1 MLRFTSDSGM
11 DKELVR
17 YDRNFV
23 REGVLTKARLQR
35 RQKRHCFLFNDLL
48 LYAVHALLL
57 TRAILTRAIL
67 ALAML
72 TMAGARLMHAPY
84 LPRAR

>member
-48 LYAVHALLL
+48 LYAVRSCLLGLCLLWLCCLLWQVPHLPDALYLL
-57 TRAILTRAIL
+57 
-67 ALAML
+67 
-72 TMAGARLMHAPY
+72 
-84 LPRAR
+84 